1 MLPYSYPKPLMI
13 LSLSYFYFKFK
24 INFINNRILQIR
36 TEIVQ
41 INNSYYIFKLI
52 MTDIFFYQN
61 FTFLRFIDYCSIY
74 NT

>member
-52 MTDIFFYQN
+52 MTDIIFYQY